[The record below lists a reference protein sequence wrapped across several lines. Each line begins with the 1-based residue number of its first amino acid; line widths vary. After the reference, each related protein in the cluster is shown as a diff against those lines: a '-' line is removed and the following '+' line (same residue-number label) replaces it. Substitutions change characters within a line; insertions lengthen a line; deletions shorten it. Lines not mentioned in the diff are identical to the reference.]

1 MDNVI
6 SGLPDNKVSM
16 MDSSRLAWTVSDSR
30 CLLPVTALEFCFF
43 HQSRILISGKFV
55 IRIDYLEDPSPPPGE
70 GPLVKIF
77 SEDGQLM
84 CIQEALPFRRVHGI
98 RSGKICDQCL
108 HSPLGIAL
116 RPHDEACKLSSA
128 ILKLCQKR
136 FSTVYYN
143 RNQ

>member
-1 MDNVI
+1 MSPAPNIQWAWSNHVYTLTWMIMMD
-6 SGLPDNKVSM
+6 

-55 IRIDYLEDPSPPPGE
+55 IRIDYLEDLPPPPHHLGE
-70 GPLVKIF
+70 GPQVKIF

-98 RSGKICDQCL
+98 RSSKLCD
-108 HSPLGIAL
+108 HSVIHVFISPLRGGLQTIV
-116 RPHDEACKLSSA
+116 SY
-128 ILKLCQKR
+128 I
-136 FSTVYYN
+136 
-143 RNQ
+143 